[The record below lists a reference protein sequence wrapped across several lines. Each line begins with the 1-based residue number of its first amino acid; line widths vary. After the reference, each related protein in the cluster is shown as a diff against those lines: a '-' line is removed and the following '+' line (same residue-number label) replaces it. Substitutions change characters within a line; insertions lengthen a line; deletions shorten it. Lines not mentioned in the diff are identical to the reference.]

1 GSAAGE
7 GAASL
12 REVIVYLRREREL
25 VAAQLEV
32 AQQEAQ
38 RWRQQA
44 THAQRMLDD
53 VRQELTQESEPRAKE
68 GGSAQDSA
76 DQAQLLRE
84 SNSVLRSEL
93 TLARTRLRDVEADLV
108 RVRDQEVPQLRSA
121 HAALTAELGAARAQ
135 AEQLAGMCEHWK
147 QRHEKVLA
155 KYQMIEPEEYDAL
168 KVENAKMAA
177 DCEALRQQIAD
188 LQKHAAEAGEQRSA
202 AQSSRVRSLQADVA
216 RLRAQIE
223 AQLKELEE
231 VREKSSQAEA
241 AAAAGAREQL
251 EAAQADVQA
260 AQAAA
265 LASKGKYE
273 KLHTVFTKLREQSVD
288 KLEASNRTIKER
300 EAAIQALTA
309 QIEAAQEGGSDVAA
323 AAATVAA
330 LTEEKD
336 RAVAKQNALAEE
348 LQTAHAQ
355 LSEARE
361 QLQARSAQVQPAADD
376 ASGGEAVRRQLAE
389 AEAKVKEYEGQLE
402 QLKARA
408 LRYARDNKAFQAR
421 VSELEKQL
429 AGADGGTL
437 QAQLDAAKQQLA
449 DAEAKI
455 ETATTNAKKSAELR
469 SKLQI
474 SRANKRADELEK
486 QVAALEAKIGELA
499 PGESASLKRPNDAAD
514 GPAKKAHVEGR
525 SARAAAHRFHTAAVR
540 AEASQF
546 TMPALSPTMTEG
558 GIARWEK
565 KEGESF
571 SAGDLL
577 LQIETDKAQMD
588 VEAQDDGILVK
599 ILAPEGSQNVSVN
612 SVIAIIAE
620 EGDDLSS
627 IDIAGLSAKGTVPK
641 KAEAVEAPLAPSS
654 APKAAVAELAQRS
667 DDNSAHGQLSPAV
680 TFAIHANH
688 IANASEISGSGPK
701 GRILKGD
708 VIQFLR
714 EGKAVID
721 KVSATHA
728 APVAAVAAAPAKAPA
743 AARSSADA
751 ETAFLVQSLESS
763 VLRRLGELELAK
775 RSTTVQVPADKL
787 AKLVKADRKLSD
799 AAFAL
804 RAAALALHQVPL
816 AKDGNTR
823 VGVAV
828 EGSKAPVVVE
838 IADASTTSVL
848 ELAAKIRD
856 AQKAATLPSASGPLA
871 VVLAAEGVYTPAT
884 LPLGSTVLVV
894 GKPHAVVSSAEAS
907 AALESALNQL
917 VGGATKPKPTV
928 SAANVFDVG
937 VIGES
942 PANGTF
948 AGKVKG
954 FLSNPELLM
963 F

>member
-1 GSAAGE
+1 DARSQLDATQSELHTTAARSEDYRQLAAAGDKALAELADTYDRFKADQERAADELRRRVGGLEKDVELANGALAACRGDLEAAVGAEREMRQAREEGAARVAQLESAAEQREAALEALRQDMARHAGVAQSLQEQYEREIVAHAKDIEATLLAREKLRESQRALTAATAELDASRQGVQLIQADAARASERAAADVQAAEERLARVGRQNALLLAHLESIGHHVSDATVDPEHVVEGSGEE

-53 VRQELTQESEPRAKE
+53 VRQELTQESVPQAKD

-93 TLARTRLRDVEADLV
+93 TAARTRLRDVEADLL

-265 LASKGKYE
+265 QASKGKYE

-323 AAATVAA
+323 ATATVAA

-474 SRANKRADELEK
+474 SRANKRADDLEK

-514 GPAKKAHVEGR
+514 GPAKKAHVEG
-525 SARAAAHRFHTAAVR
+525 
-540 AEASQF
+540 
-546 TMPALSPTMTEG
+546 
-558 GIARWEK
+558 
-565 KEGESF
+565 
-571 SAGDLL
+571 
-577 LQIETDKAQMD
+577 
-588 VEAQDDGILVK
+588 
-599 ILAPEGSQNVSVN
+599 
-612 SVIAIIAE
+612 
-620 EGDDLSS
+620 
-627 IDIAGLSAKGTVPK
+627 
-641 KAEAVEAPLAPSS
+641 
-654 APKAAVAELAQRS
+654 
-667 DDNSAHGQLSPAV
+667 
-680 TFAIHANH
+680 
-688 IANASEISGSGPK
+688 
-701 GRILKGD
+701 
-708 VIQFLR
+708 
-714 EGKAVID
+714 
-721 KVSATHA
+721 
-728 APVAAVAAAPAKAPA
+728 
-743 AARSSADA
+743 
-751 ETAFLVQSLESS
+751 
-763 VLRRLGELELAK
+763 
-775 RSTTVQVPADKL
+775 
-787 AKLVKADRKLSD
+787 
-799 AAFAL
+799 
-804 RAAALALHQVPL
+804 
-816 AKDGNTR
+816 
-823 VGVAV
+823 
-828 EGSKAPVVVE
+828 
-838 IADASTTSVL
+838 
-848 ELAAKIRD
+848 
-856 AQKAATLPSASGPLA
+856 
-871 VVLAAEGVYTPAT
+871 
-884 LPLGSTVLVV
+884 
-894 GKPHAVVSSAEAS
+894 
-907 AALESALNQL
+907 
-917 VGGATKPKPTV
+917 
-928 SAANVFDVG
+928 
-937 VIGES
+937 
-942 PANGTF
+942 
-948 AGKVKG
+948 
-954 FLSNPELLM
+954 
-963 F
+963 